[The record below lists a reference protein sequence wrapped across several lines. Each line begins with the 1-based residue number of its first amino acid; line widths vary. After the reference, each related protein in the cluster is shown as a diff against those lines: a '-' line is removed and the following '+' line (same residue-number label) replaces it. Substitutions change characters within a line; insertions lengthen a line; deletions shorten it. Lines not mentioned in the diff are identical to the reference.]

1 MPKQIKCPKCSI
13 PMEEILTKKGI
24 LIDICS
30 QCKGAWLDRGELIFF
45 AKDRKPLRDYEKN
58 GLEKIQKINDQCPRC
73 ASKMQSGHIPS
84 YSFQVEECLSCRGI
98 FIDAYE
104 LKKIQGLKN
113 FQKLWKDASDIL
125 NKNKLKNIPSSISIK
140 LPSLSFAMYG
150 TCISLY
156 GLFFAVF
163 VFFMEFF
170 NISLL
175 TGSFVFLFS
184 ILIQFYFAPIILD
197 WQLRLFGSVE
207 WGRPDNRPSYFTES
221 LSKLCKENNL
231 PIPKVGVI
239 NDKTPQAYTYG
250 RTPYSAR
257 LVFSKGIFELLDE
270 DEVEA
275 VLAHELGHIKHWDF
289 VVMTVVQIVPLFLYY
304 IYRITKES
312 FLDEKS
318 SSPKDKPHPV
328 VAIAMVVS
336 YLSYFISEYLVLFVS
351 RIREYYAD
359 RFSCFATKKP
369 NKLLTALV
377 KIAYGLLSSHSSK
390 DSKKNSYENKAKAF
404 EALNIMNV
412 SRSKQI
418 ALVHQGTQQKEEL
431 QSELIEKC
439 MRWDLWN
446 PWAFYYELNSTH
458 PLTAKRINAI
468 SAYAISMK
476 QKPYV
481 FFKKEK
487 PESYWDDF
495 LVDIFFL
502 SLPYIL
508 GFGSL
513 IFRFISNSQHHN
525 FIDKVIDPS
534 VFKIPVTAT
543 ITVAESF
550 LLFIFCFSVGA
561 IIRTI
566 KSYPKRGGFSH
577 YSVMSLLKFIKISPV
592 RSHSVTLKGYILGR
606 ADAGNIF
613 SEDLVLR
620 DQTGMIFLN
629 HEPFGLNILF
639 ALFRYKK
646 FQGKE
651 VQVTGWY
658 RRSPTPYVEV
668 KKITSSDTASRAYT
682 YHYKIGFCI
691 IGLLIPVIFWIF
703 L

>member
-1 MPKQIKCPKCSI
+1 
-13 PMEEILTKKGI
+13 MEEFLTRKGI

-30 QCKGAWLDRGELIFF
+30 HCKGAWLDRGELIFF
-45 AKDRKPLRDYEKN
+45 AKNRKPLRDYEKN
-58 GLEKIQKINDQCPRC
+58 GLEKTQKIDDQCSRC
-73 ASKMQSGHIPS
+73 NSQMQSGHIPS

-98 FIDAYE
+98 FVDAYE
-104 LKKIQGLKN
+104 FKKIQGSKN
-113 FQKLWKDASDIL
+113 FQAIWKDASDVL
-125 NKNKLKNIPSSISIK
+125 NKNKLKNIPSSIPIK

-156 GLFFAVF
+156 GLFFAMF

-175 TGSFVFLFS
+175 TGSFTFLAV

-207 WGRPDNRPSYFTES
+207 WGRPDNRPLYFTKS

-231 PIPKVGVI
+231 PFPKVGII
-239 NDKTPQAYTYG
+239 NDQTPQAYTYG

-257 LVFSKGIFELLDE
+257 LVFSEGIFELLDE

-289 VVMTVVQIVPLFLYY
+289 IVMTVIQIVPLFLYH

-312 FLDEKS
+312 FLDKKTA
-318 SSPKDKPHPV
+318 SPKNKPSPIM
-328 VAIAMVVS
+328 AIVMVVS
-336 YLSYFISEYLVLFVS
+336 YLAYFISEYLVLFVS

-377 KIAYGLLSSHSSK
+377 KIAYGLLSSRSPK
-390 DSKKNSYENKAKAF
+390 DSKKSSYENKAKAF

-418 ALVHQGTQQKEEL
+418 ALVHQGEQEKDL
-431 QSELIEKC
+431 NAELIEES

-446 PWAFYYELNSTH
+446 PWAFYYELHSTH

-468 SAYAISMK
+468 SSYAISMK

-481 FFKKEK
+481 FFRREK

-508 GFGSL
+508 GFGSF
-513 IFRFISNSQHHN
+513 IFWFVFTTYHYDFIE
-525 FIDKVIDPS
+525 KMADPS
-534 VFKIPVTAT
+534 VFKLPVITT
-543 ITVAESF
+543 IAVAKSF
-550 LLFIFCFSVGA
+550 MLFIFCFSIGA
-561 IIRTI
+561 LIRTK
-566 KSYPKRGGFSH
+566 KSYPKKGGFSH
-577 YSVMSLLKFIKISPV
+577 HSVMSLLKFIKISPV
-592 RSHSVTLKGYILGR
+592 RSYSVTLKGYILGK

-620 DQTGMIFLN
+620 DQTGLIFLN

-651 VQVTGWY
+651 VEVTGWY

-668 KKITSSDTASRAYT
+668 KKITSSDTASPAYT
-682 YHYKIGFCI
+682 YHYKIGFCTL
-691 IGLLIPVIFWIF
+691 GLVIPAIFWF
-703 L
+703 LF